1 MYTICENVLPLSK
14 LHPEWLLTLDCTL
27 SILSFRFVPS
37 LPCIR
42 RAREWDRERERK
54 FIYIL
59 FLPSLDGTTSG
70 FFSSYISS
78 DWLKGTEIFSLIGKL
93 PGRCLLFD
101 FLLFAVR
108 TFSTTTM
115 PIITQTRAVRRP
127 TRIPNESIV
136 DRSKVSDGSV
146 VDGCTAKSVVTNEK
160 RGNKKVKQ
168 NNLCNTRRRH
178 EKTLSTIFNLP
189 SIVDLCD
196 VNSRVPKAMWLKRYI
211 FRNENIRGVGEIAY
225 WNWNFEAISIE
236 TKFKD

>member
-1 MYTICENVLPLSK
+1 M
-14 LHPEWLLTLDCTL
+14 LTLDCTL
-27 SILSFRFVPS
+27 SFLFFCFIPS

-146 VDGCTAKSVVTNEK
+146 VDGCTAKSVHGNEK
-160 RGNKKVKQ
+160 KGEEKNVKQKQ
-168 NNLCNTRRRH
+168 NNLCNTRQQTAPAKAWKNIKHNFQFAVDCGPLRCQLSCPKGDVIK
-178 EKTLSTIFNLP
+178 KTHF
-189 SIVDLCD
+189 
-196 VNSRVPKAMWLKRYI
+196 PKWKKP
-211 FRNENIRGVGEIAY
+211 ENGDR
-225 WNWNFEAISIE
+225 
-236 TKFKD
+236 